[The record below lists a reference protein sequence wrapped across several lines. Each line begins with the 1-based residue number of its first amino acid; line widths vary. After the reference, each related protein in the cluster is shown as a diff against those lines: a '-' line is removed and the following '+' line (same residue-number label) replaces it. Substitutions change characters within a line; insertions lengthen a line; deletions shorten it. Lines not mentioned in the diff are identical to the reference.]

1 MTADELK
8 RFLFI
13 EKEKYLKIYFS
24 TESLDEMFENFTSD
38 DDICVDRDV
47 WRKREIIM
55 LNAPLLV
62 AVAGAG
68 EFYSLDFCSEYIET
82 GQVKVKTEAFCNLVQ
97 EILVYSPER
106 LK

>member
-1 MTADELK
+1 MEA
-8 RFLFI
+8 
-13 EKEKYLKIYFS
+13 
-24 TESLDEMFENFTSD
+24 LDEVFTNSTSD
-38 DDICVDRDV
+38 DNGICVDRDV

-68 EFYSLDFCSEYIET
+68 KFYSVNFSSEYIEK
-82 GQVKVKTEAFCNLVQ
+82 GQIKAKSEAFCRLVQ
-97 EILVYSPER
+97 ELLVYSREN